1 MSDAAQDDRAFKART
16 RAMWATGDF
25 PRVARET
32 IKDVGPTLVAAAGV
46 RAGQRV
52 LDVAAGSGATSIPAA
67 LAGADVVASDL
78 TPELLEAGEE
88 AARDAGVELEWVE
101 ADAEDLPF
109 SDASFDIVLSSFGA
123 MFAPRHLI
131 VADELLRVVRP
142 GGTIAMANWTPEGWV
157 GQFFLTMLPF
167 MPPPPPGALPP
178 PAWGVEDHVR
188 SLFGEGVSELTF
200 TRQIQAVDH
209 FATPEALID
218 YYRENFGPTI
228 MAYKSLAGDP
238 EQTAALDAALMD
250 FAVRMN
256 LAGPGEPARYE
267 FEYMIVVARR
277 AA

>member
-1 MSDAAQDDRAFKART
+1 MSDSAEDDRAFKART

-32 IKDVGPTLVAAAGV
+32 INDVGPTLVAAAGV

-78 TPELLEAGEE
+78 TPELLAAGRD
-88 AARDAGVELEWVE
+88 AAREAGVELEWIE
-101 ADAEDLPF
+101 ADAEALPF
-109 SDASFDIVLSSFGA
+109 ADASFDVVLSSFGA
-123 MFAPRHLI
+123 MFAPRHQV
-131 VADELLRVVRP
+131 VADELMRVARP

-188 SLFGEGVSELTF
+188 SLFGDGVSELTF
-200 TRQIQAVDH
+200 TRQIQTVDR

-228 MAYKSLAGDP
+228 MAYKSLADDAQ
-238 EQTAALDAALMD
+238 QTAALDAALMD

-256 LAGPGEPARYE
+256 LAAPEERARYE
-267 FEYMIVVARR
+267 FEYAVVVARR
-277 AA
+277 AT

>member
-1 MSDAAQDDRAFKART
+1 MSDSAEDDRAFKART

-46 RAGQRV
+46 RSGQRV

-67 LAGADVVASDL
+67 LAGGDVVASDL
-78 TPELLEAGEE
+78 TPELLAAGEA
-88 AARDAGVELEWVE
+88 AAREQDLELEWVE
-101 ADAEDLPF
+101 ADAEALPF
-109 SDASFDIVLSSFGA
+109 EDASFDVVLSSFGA
-123 MFAPRHLI
+123 MFAPRHQV

-188 SLFGEGVSELTF
+188 SLFGDGVSELTF
-200 TRQIQAVDH
+200 TRQIQPVDH
-209 FATPEALID
+209 FASPEELIA

-228 MAYKSLAGDP
+228 MAYASLADDP
-238 EQTAALDAALMD
+238 ERTGALDAALLD
-250 FAVRMN
+250 FATRMN
-256 LAGPGEPARYE
+256 LSGSGEPARYE
-267 FEYMIVVARR
+267 FEFAVVVARR
-277 AA
+277 A

>member
-1 MSDAAQDDRAFKART
+1 MTDAADDDRAFKART

-46 RAGQRV
+46 RTGQRV

-67 LAGADVVASDL
+67 LAGGDVVASDL
-78 TPELLEAGEE
+78 TPELLAAGEA
-88 AARDAGVELEWVE
+88 AAREQGVKLAWVE
-101 ADAEDLPF
+101 ADAEALPF
-109 SDASFDIVLSSFGA
+109 EDASFDVVLSSFGA
-123 MFAPRHLI
+123 MFAPRHQV

-188 SLFGEGVSELTF
+188 SLFGDGVSELTF
-200 TRQIQAVDH
+200 TRQIQEVDH
-209 FATPEALID
+209 FATPAALID

-228 MAYKSLAGDP
+228 MAYKSLADDP
-238 EQTAALDAALMD
+238 ERTAALDAALLD
-250 FAVRMN
+250 FATRVN
-256 LAGPGEPARYE
+256 LGVPDGPAHYE
-267 FEYMIVVARR
+267 FEYVVVVARR
-277 AA
+277 V